1 MRSEEWFAER
11 YSKMPITPGDKPHVG
26 GPGEAF
32 LRQIAFGP
40 KKPPLSDPR
49 TAHVADCPYCLQRLA
64 ELRAEPPAKAGFPL
78 VPVALFATAVILIV
92 AALTWR
98 LWPGPTAHHELAAI
112 QTLDLTNQSATRGR
126 GPTQEPILRLP
137 RRRDEL
143 TIMLPLFSDDGPYS
157 VEILSDRTG
166 SVPVAVAKGTATQVE
181 KATSLKVTLDL
192 TRVKQGIYYLATVH
206 GADQATY
213 YYPIDIRD

>member
-1 MRSEEWFAER
+1 
-11 YSKMPITPGDKPHVG
+11 MPITPGDKPHIG

-32 LRQIAFGP
+32 LRHVAFGP

-78 VPVALFATAVILIV
+78 IPVALFATAVLLIV

-98 LWPGPTAHHELAAI
+98 IRTGPITHQELAAV
-112 QTLDLTNQSATRGR
+112 QRLDLSNRSATRGQ

-137 RRRDEL
+137 RNRDEL
-143 TIMLPLFSDDGPYS
+143 EILLPLFSDDGPYS
-157 VEILSDRTG
+157 VEIVSDRTD
-166 SVPVAVAKGTATQVE
+166 SVPVAVAKGTATQVG
-181 KATSLKVTLDL
+181 KAISLKVTLDL